1 MLHYF
6 AYFRRMICMAMF
18 FQFGQPWWLLCGA
31 GLVAC
36 AILVRTLWYQPTL
49 YIYPLLQFIK
59 DQKLQ
64 ASLIPIQFFFWI
76 RVAILVLLVVLL
88 GKPQYVDSK
97 SKINVEGV
105 DIVLALDMS
114 GSMCCMD
121 DLDDRR
127 SRLQVAKQEALH
139 FVEQRT
145 NDAIGLVLFGRYA
158 LVRCPLTLD
167 KMVLKEIISDLELG
181 QPSEDMQ
188 KDTMLSQGLITAVRR
203 LQNSKAKSKIVVLLT
218 DGAPSPGD
226 LNPQDAIQVAKD
238 LGVKVYT
245 IGIGGS
251 QGGFIQD
258 PIFGLQQSA
267 APLNKQLLEKIAKET
282 GGQFFEAQKPKDLK
296 RIYQIIDSL
305 EKQTYQTELY
315 AKYHDYF
322 MPFLWIVAG
331 LIVCEC
337 FMATWFWFIV

>member
-1 MLHYF
+1 
-6 AYFRRMICMAMF
+6 MAMF
-18 FQFGQPWWLLCGA
+18 FQFAQPWWLLYA
-31 GLVAC
+31 ASALTL
-36 AILVRTLWYQPTL
+36 AILIRTLWYQPMV
-49 YIYPLLQFIK
+49 YVYPLLQFIK

-64 ASLIPIQFFFWI
+64 ASSLPIKFFFWV
-76 RVAILVLLVVLL
+76 RVAMLSLLVFLL

-97 SKINVEGV
+97 SKINVEGI

-139 FVEQRT
+139 FIEQRT
-145 NDAIGLVLFGRYA
+145 NDAIGVVLFGRYA

-181 QPSEDMQ
+181 KPSEDMQ

-203 LQNSKAKSKIVVLLT
+203 LQNSKAKTKIVLLLT

-226 LNPQDAIQVAKD
+226 LNPKDAIQVAKD

-245 IGIGGS
+245 IGIGGTH
-251 QGGFIQD
+251 GGFVQD
-258 PIFGLQQSA
+258 PIFGLQQTSS
-267 APLNKQLLEKIAKET
+267 PLNKPLLEKIAQET

-296 RIYQIIDSL
+296 RIYQIIDNL

-322 MPFLWIVAG
+322 MPFLWIVVC
-331 LIVCEC
+331 LILCELL
-337 FMATWFWFIV
+337 MATWVWFIV

>member
-1 MLHYF
+1 
-6 AYFRRMICMAMF
+6 MAMF
-18 FQFGQPWWLLCGA
+18 FQFAQPWWLLYA
-31 GLVAC
+31 ASVVA
-36 AILVRTLWYQPTL
+36 LTVVLRMFWSQPTV
-49 YIYPLLQFIK
+49 YVYPLLQFIK

-76 RVAILVLLVVLL
+76 RIAILSLLVFLL

-97 SKINVEGV
+97 SKINVEGI
-105 DIVLALDMS
+105 DIIMALDMS

-121 DLDDRR
+121 DLDDKR
-127 SRLQVAKQEALH
+127 SRLQVAKQEALN
-139 FVEQRT
+139 FIEQRT
-145 NDAIGLVLFGRYA
+145 NDAIGVVLFGRYA

-181 QPSEDMQ
+181 KPSEDMQ
-188 KDTMLSQGLITAVRR
+188 KDTMLAQGLITAVRR
-203 LQNSKAKSKIVVLLT
+203 LQNSKAKSKIVLLLT

-226 LNPQDAIQVAKD
+226 LNPKDAIQVAKD

-245 IGIGGS
+245 IGIGGL

-258 PIFGLQQSA
+258 PIFGLQQSSS
-267 APLNKQLLEKIAKET
+267 PLNKSLLERIAKET

-296 RIYQIIDSL
+296 RIYQIIDKL

-322 MPFLWIVAG
+322 MPFLWIVTS
-331 LIVCEC
+331 LILCELL
-337 FMATWFWFIV
+337 MATWIWFIV

>member
-1 MLHYF
+1 
-6 AYFRRMICMAMF
+6 MAMF
-18 FQFGQPWWLLCGA
+18 FQFAQPWWLFYGA
-31 GLVAC
+31 GIAALAVA
-36 AILVRTLWYQPTL
+36 LRLFWYQPTL
-49 YIYPLLQFIK
+49 YVYPLLQFIK
-59 DQKLQ
+59 DRKLQ
-64 ASLIPIQFFFWI
+64 ASSIPITFFFWI
-76 RVAILVLLVVLL
+76 RIAILAVLIFLL

-97 SKINVEGV
+97 SKINVQGI

-127 SRLQVAKQEALH
+127 SRLQVAKQEALN
-139 FVEQRT
+139 FIEQRT
-145 NDAIGLVLFGRYA
+145 NDAIGVVLFGRYA

-167 KMVLKEIISDLELG
+167 KTVLKEIISDLELG
-181 QPSEDMQ
+181 KPSEDMQ

-226 LNPQDAIQVAKD
+226 LNPKDAIQVAKD

-251 QGGFIQD
+251 QGGFVQD
-258 PIFGLQQSA
+258 PIFGLQQTAS
-267 APLNKQLLEKIAKET
+267 PLNKQLLEHIARET

-296 RIYQIIDSL
+296 RIYQIIDTL
-305 EKQTYQTELY
+305 EKQSYQTELY

-322 MPFLWIVAG
+322 MPFCWIVLG
-331 LIVCEC
+331 LIACELL
-337 FMATWFWFIV
+337 MATWIWFIV